1 MRNSSKIIIEN
12 FANFLISNDIGR
24 IAVDEFL
31 YNDQTYE
38 HKNGYHHLGGTRMG
52 SNKNESVVDKNCKIH
67 NTKNLFVAGS
77 SVFTTSGHA
86 YPTLTITQISTRL
99 GDYISNI

>member
-1 MRNSSKIIIEN
+1 
-12 FANFLISNDIGR
+12 
-24 IAVDEFL
+24 
-31 YNDQTYE
+31 
-38 HKNGYHHLGGTRMG
+38 MG

-99 GDYISNI
+99 GDYISNL